1 MLNKNDKDKQKQV
14 QLVALEDLVPENHLL
29 RKIDKYIDFDFIYD
43 LVEGKYCLDNGRPSI
58 DPVVLMKLAFIQ
70 YLFGIR
76 SMRQTIKEVEVNLAY
91 RWFLGLDF
99 YDKVP
104 HFSSFSKNYQRRYKD
119 TDIFEQIFNE
129 ILFQA
134 MSYGLVDTKIQFV
147 DATHVKAHANRHKTI
162 KKEVNKQIKKYQHQL
177 NKEIDE
183 DRQAHEKK
191 ALKSRSKECRTSQQV
206 QSTSDPESGLFHK
219 GEHKEVFA
227 YTVQTSCDKNGWV
240 LAYEP
245 FAGNLHDSITFDKF
259 FKEKLKNLHPE
270 KLVLDAGYKTPCIAK
285 QLLENSI
292 VPVFPYTRPKG
303 RSKKQ
308 EGMFYPKNYTYDEAN
323 DCYICPENKIILY
336 STTDRN
342 GYRIYKSK
350 ASLCKNCPSLS
361 KCNKNK
367 KNQKT
372 IIRHIWQDYID
383 ITEEYRKTPTG
394 KAEYKQRKET
404 VERCFGSA
412 KENHGFRYTNMK
424 GLAKMRMKSAL
435 TFTCMNMKKLASI
448 LWKMDSKRV
457 FFNAI
462 KAVIKKN
469 KDKLQIK
476 LGFVFSLKTSRIN
489 LDVFFY
495 ILQSIAFSLAVSYE
509 KNSYRK

>member
-14 QLVALEDLVPENHLL
+14 QLVALEDLVPNNHLL
-29 RKIDKYIDFDFIYD
+29 RKIQTYIDFDFIYD
-43 LVEGKYCLDNGRPSI
+43 LVEEKYSLDNGRPSI

-70 YLFGIR
+70 YLYGIR

-104 HFSSFSKNYQRRYKD
+104 HFSTFSKNYERRFKD

-129 ILFQA
+129 ILTQA
-134 MSYGLVDTKIQFV
+134 MSYGLVDTKVQFV

-162 KKEVNKQIKKYQHQL
+162 KKEINKQTKKYQRQL
-177 NKEIDE
+177 NKEIDQ
-183 DRQAHEKK
+183 DRQAHDKTP
-191 ALKSRSKECRTSQQV
+191 LKPRNKESETSKQT
-206 QSTSDPESGLFHK
+206 QSSTDPESGLFHK
-219 GEHKEVFA
+219 GQHKEVFA
-227 YTVQTSCDKNGWV
+227 YTIQTSCDKNGWV

-245 FAGNLHDSITFDKF
+245 FAGNLHDSNTFDIF
-259 FKEKLKNLHPE
+259 FKEKLKKLQVE
-270 KLVLDAGYKTPCIAK
+270 KLVLDAGYKTPYIAK

-292 VPVFPYTRPKG
+292 VPVFPYTRNKG
-303 RSKKQ
+303 RRNQQ
-308 EGMFYPKNYTYDEAN
+308 EAMFYPREYTYDENN

-350 ASLCKNCPSLS
+350 SSLCQNCPSLS
-361 KCNKNK
+361 KCNQNK
-367 KNQKT
+367 KHQKT
-372 IIRHIWQDYID
+372 ITRHIWQNYLD

-404 VERCFGSA
+404 IERCFATA
-412 KENHGFRYTNMK
+412 KEYHGFRYTNMK

-435 TFTCMNMKKLASI
+435 TFACMNMKKLANI
-448 LWKMDSKRV
+448 LWKMDPNRV
-457 FFNAI
+457 FFNVI
-462 KAVIKKN
+462 KAKLHIN
-469 KDKLQIK
+469 KDKLQIG
-476 LGFVFSLKTSRIN
+476 LGFVFSLKPANR
-489 LDVFFY
+489 FKFY
-495 ILQSIAFSLAVSYE
+495 TF
-509 KNSYRK
+509 